1 MLSFDS
7 SGESTSS
14 FRYFAPLF
22 VFGISLFFL
31 VLSIRFIQILNL
43 KLTIP
48 AIVFGIIFYFVS
60 YWIQNMPVNP
70 NLYLELRFIPLYFDL
85 IFLFSLLPLVV
96 IFLIFRIKRETIK
109 KYPDVKLSIGGWKE
123 YMRREYIR
131 PEKKQ
136 EVKNRLDSINDLVRK
151 NKLSAALTKLKE
163 LERTATKFS
172 LKKLAHDIGDMKEF
186 CQILTIKDFMLDLG
200 TKYEILKIGEIM
212 EKTGI
217 KNEELV
223 VSTIISMIENEEIY
237 AEYFESTNNLKFDK
251 SANIR
256 EIDKLMETY
265 ETWEKEGVGKREKA

>member
-7 SGESTSS
+7 SGESTSG

-31 VLSIRFIQILNL
+31 VLSIRFIQVLNL
-43 KLTIP
+43 KLIMP
-48 AIVFGIIFYFVS
+48 AIIIGMVFFFIS

-70 NLYLELRFIPLYFDL
+70 NLYLELRFIPLYLDL

-123 YMRREYIR
+123 YMRREDIR
-131 PEKKQ
+131 PEKKKK
-136 EVKNRLDSINDLVRK
+136 VKNRLDSINDLVRK
-151 NKLSAALTKLKE
+151 NRLSAALTSLKE
-163 LERTATKFS
+163 LERIATKFS
-172 LKKLAHDIGDMKEF
+172 LKELEYDIKDMKEF
-186 CQILTIKDFMLDLG
+186 CQTLTIKDFMLDLG

-223 VSTIISMIENEEIY
+223 VSTIVSMIENEEIY